1 MGQLQTECLSAS
13 RSYLLFTLIIHSR
26 RLIHAETT
34 LSLLS
39 FPLDIKHEHCSKYCQ
54 ILKKPYYFLW
64 FCCTTKV
71 ITQEHGTQNWAKGT
85 FVLFTCFP
93 SSCQSS
99 DKLAK
104 LSLGLEI
111 EFPITMQILPN
122 YHPFPTGLSSWNLC
136 KEQNLIFH
144 CWFAVYYLCFF
155 LGHC

>member
-1 MGQLQTECLSAS
+1 MGQLQTECLSS
-13 RSYLLFTLIIHSR
+13 SHSYLLFTLIIHSR
-26 RLIHAETT
+26 RLIHVETT

-39 FPLDIKHEHCSKYCQ
+39 FPLDMKYEHCSKYCQ
-54 ILKKPYYFLW
+54 ILKKALLFPLIELHNKSHHTRAW
-64 FCCTTKV
+64 DTKLS
-71 ITQEHGTQNWAKGT
+71 KGK

-122 YHPFPTGLSSWNLC
+122 YHPFPTGLSSWNLY

-155 LGHC
+155 